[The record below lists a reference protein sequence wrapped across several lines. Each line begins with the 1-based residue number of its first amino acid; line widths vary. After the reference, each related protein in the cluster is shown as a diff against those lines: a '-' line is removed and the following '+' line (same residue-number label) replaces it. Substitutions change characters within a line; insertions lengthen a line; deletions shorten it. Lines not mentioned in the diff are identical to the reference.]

1 MDGPFYL
8 RQLTPSNPPSPPPFD
23 LREDLHYKYAPTGMH
38 VRQYDGSLSFS
49 LPPFLVGSSYS
60 PVVSSSLDRVLRY
73 HERYRY
79 TGNPADNR
87 LCAQP
92 RALAR
97 WVREWLRGWLII
109 SSFRVSFL
117 SLFRFS
123 LPLCT
128 FFWLPPPFFGG
139 KGHAMVRCFPV
150 EGLALLFAV
159 YGTHE
164 TRCNW
169 VERYKALRGL
179 PRDLAVCYL
188 LVYRRTT
195 GGFVRAVIVT
205 CLIHRKIRRVWGLRR
220 YLAALYS
227 CLKSGGNNKYGNW
240 ICRYN

>member
-139 KGHAMVRCFPV
+139 RGTQWFVVFPLKGSLFCSLYM
-150 EGLALLFAV
+150 GLTKLDVTGSSDTKLCVVFR
-159 YGTHE
+159 E
-164 TRCNW
+164 TWLC
-169 VERYKALRGL
+169 
-179 PRDLAVCYL
+179 
-188 LVYRRTT
+188 
-195 GGFVRAVIVT
+195 VIYSFIGEQREV
-205 CLIHRKIRRVWGLRR
+205 
-220 YLAALYS
+220 LYA
-227 CLKSGGNNKYGNW
+227 
-240 ICRYN
+240 R

>member
-1 MDGPFYL
+1 MVTRVVNNFFVS
-8 RQLTPSNPPSPPPFD
+8 RFF
-23 LREDLHYKYAPTGMH
+23 
-38 VRQYDGSLSFS
+38 SF
-49 LPPFLVGSSYS
+49 F
-60 PVVSSSLDRVLRY
+60 
-73 HERYRY
+73 
-79 TGNPADNR
+79 
-87 LCAQP
+87 
-92 RALAR
+92 
-97 WVREWLRGWLII
+97 
-109 SSFRVSFL
+109 VSFL
-117 SLFRFS
+117 SPS
-123 LPLCT
+123 LHIFLVAPS
-128 FFWLPPPFFGG
+128 FFLG

-150 EGLALLFAV
+150 EGLTLLFAV

-227 CLKSGGNNKYGNW
+227 CLKSGGNNKYGN
-240 ICRYN
+240 

>member
-128 FFWLPPPFFGG
+128 FFWLPPPFFWGRG
-139 KGHAMVRCFPV
+139 TQWFVVFPLKGSLFCSLYM
-150 EGLALLFAV
+150 GLTKLDVTGSSDTKLCVVFR
-159 YGTHE
+159 E
-164 TRCNW
+164 TWLC
-169 VERYKALRGL
+169 
-179 PRDLAVCYL
+179 
-188 LVYRRTT
+188 
-195 GGFVRAVIVT
+195 VIYSFIGEQQEV
-205 CLIHRKIRRVWGLRR
+205 
-220 YLAALYS
+220 LYA
-227 CLKSGGNNKYGNW
+227 
-240 ICRYN
+240 R

>member
-227 CLKSGGNNKYGNW
+227 CLKSGGNNKYGN
-240 ICRYN
+240 